1 MGHHGD
7 RGGEG
12 ISSDFISTG
21 LSHKRSEQDE
31 MRCSR
36 SSWQEITKPVI
47 FGQVDNTASP
57 SKTFRLLMSSPAS
70 SPIYRPLSQN
80 TYQNSLYLVLH
91 RLAMKRRQTEVR
103 HKILPILYL
112 TARDGRGLMCLAGA
126 GRCSRAATVGRA
138 SPWSEAPAW
147 GEAVHQQRRWLLQGS
162 LPPSGT
168 GSGGGGEYLRNGTS
182 ELLKEGAA

>member
-36 SSWQEITKPVI
+36 SNWREVTKPVA
-47 FGQVDNTASP
+47 FGQGDSAASP
-57 SKTFRLLMSSPAS
+57 TKTFRLLMSSPAS
-70 SPIYRPLSQN
+70 PPIQRPLSQN
-80 TYQNSLYLVLH
+80 TYQNSLYLALH

-103 HKILPILYL
+103 PKILPILCL
-112 TARDGRGLMCLAGA
+112 TARDGRGLTCLAGA
-126 GRCSRAATVGRA
+126 GRCSRAAPVGRA
-138 SPWSEAPAW
+138 SPWSEAAAW
-147 GEAVHQQRRWLLQGS
+147 GEAVHLQRRWL
-162 LPPSGT
+162 
-168 GSGGGGEYLRNGTS
+168 
-182 ELLKEGAA
+182 